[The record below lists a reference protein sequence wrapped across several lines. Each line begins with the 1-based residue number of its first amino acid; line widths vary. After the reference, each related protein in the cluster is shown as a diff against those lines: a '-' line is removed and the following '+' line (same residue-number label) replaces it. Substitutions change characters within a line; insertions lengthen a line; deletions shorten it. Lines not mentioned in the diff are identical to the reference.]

1 MFRGPEV
8 SYHQTYSARDWL
20 SILRTHY
27 PTQNLQRKHRT
38 DSQMTTKARR
48 RTMNTG
54 LMKIGVWN
62 VRGLYG
68 KEKLLQEE
76 FKKSNVDI
84 AVIPETQKKLKG
96 SQELDGYI
104 ILYSGVPTNKRAAAG
119 IAIIIKAKFKKRIHS
134 ACL

>member
-1 MFRGPEV
+1 MLGGPEV

-20 SILRTHY
+20 SILRALYT
-27 PTQNLQRKHRT
+27 TQNLQRKHRT
-38 DSQMTTKARR
+38 DSQMTTKVGK

-76 FKKSNVDI
+76 F
-84 AVIPETQKKLKG
+84 
-96 SQELDGYI
+96 
-104 ILYSGVPTNKRAAAG
+104 
-119 IAIIIKAKFKKRIHS
+119 
-134 ACL
+134 